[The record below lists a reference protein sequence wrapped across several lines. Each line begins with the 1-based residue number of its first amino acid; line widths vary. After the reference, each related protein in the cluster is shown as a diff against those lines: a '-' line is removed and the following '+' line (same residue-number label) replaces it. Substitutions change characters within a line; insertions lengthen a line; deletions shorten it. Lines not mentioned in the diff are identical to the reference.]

1 MTLSSFTTLTLTPSP
16 IITFNIKNPS
26 RTLFALSQSRNF
38 LIHILEASEN
48 GMKIA
53 DTFTKGNANDRSLFL
68 YKNKEVFGVE
78 EVGVKKGIGE
88 EIKIPMLRGEGVVR
102 VLRCV
107 LLGSREA
114 ERNEEKWSE
123 QRGSG
128 LIRVGD
134 HVLILGKVEE
144 IIGGGEETE
153 GSKSGLCYADGRYR
167 RVGDVI
173 EETKGGE

>member
-26 RTLFALSQSRNF
+26 RTLSALSQSRNF

-53 DTFTKGNANDRSLFL
+53 DAFTKGNADDRSLFL
-68 YKNKEVFGVE
+68 HENKDVFGVE
-78 EVGVKKGIGE
+78 EVGVGKENGV
-88 EIKIPMLRGEGVVR
+88 EIKIPMLKAEGVIS

-107 LLGSREA
+107 VLGAREGV
-114 ERNEEKWSE
+114 EKEVEEDKRSKSN
-123 QRGSG
+123 GSAI
-128 LIRVGD
+128 IRVGN
-134 HVLILGKVEE
+134 HMLVLGKVEE
-144 IIGGGEETE
+144 IIGGGEE
-153 GSKSGLCYADGRYR
+153 GRSGLCYADGRYR

-173 EETKGGE
+173 EE